1 MLFSAGGEEFR
12 LRFEMCVNLTG
23 SPKSSIFF
31 CWAHF
36 STQSFQAWR
45 HLWPHWLFCG
55 RSEGWEH
62 TPVNSVL
69 NPRKRTFNSPHRMT
83 EWWPGSMVMCAR
95 ASSPLWVAFLSDSL
109 SIPAPALTSSKTTS
123 WRGGRERPA
132 GNLRMQLRGRAAMPL
147 QNNIFHVFDY
157 HFYSSFWPKKGLIPG
172 AVVSGTVG
180 SGMGISAVV
189 VSSVVVSSC
198 WLVVWMPGGNAVVSA
213 KWNIR

>member
-1 MLFSAGGEEFR
+1 MLKICNKS
-12 LRFEMCVNLTG
+12 L
-23 SPKSSIFF
+23 PKCSFFF
-31 CWAHF
+31 CCVD
-36 STQSFQAWR
+36 STCNPFAQPY
-45 HLWPHWLFCG
+45 LWPRWIFCV

-69 NPRKRTFNSPHRMT
+69 NPKKVTFNSPHRMT
-83 EWWPGSMVMCAR
+83 EWWPGSMEVCAG

-157 HFYSSFWPKKGLIPG
+157 HFYSRFWPKKELIPG

-198 WLVVWMPGGNAVVSA
+198 WLVVWMPGGNAVVSE
-213 KWNIR
+213 KWNTGALSLLTAK